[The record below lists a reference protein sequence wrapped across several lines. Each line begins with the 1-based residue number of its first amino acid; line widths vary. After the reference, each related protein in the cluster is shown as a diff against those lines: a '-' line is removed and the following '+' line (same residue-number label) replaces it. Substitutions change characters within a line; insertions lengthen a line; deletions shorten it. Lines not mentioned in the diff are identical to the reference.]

1 MKTHIKQNKSKD
13 GQTNGEKRH
22 TARVPLAERL
32 SRRLDIPADVF
43 CGGLTLELR
52 GRGEL
57 YIMGCRRIVYYST
70 ERISLALRD
79 SILTVE
85 GRRLSCITYFN
96 SQVGICGRVDS
107 ILFSALD
114 DDSSNRATNTCGR

>member
-1 MKTHIKQNKSKD
+1 MKTYTKQTKNRRGKTS
-13 GQTNGEKRH
+13 GGERH
-22 TARVPLAERL
+22 SAGVPIAERL
-32 SRRLDIPADVF
+32 ARRLDIPADIT

-57 YIMGCRRIVYYST
+57 YITGCRRIVYYST

-79 SILTVE
+79 AVLTVE

-96 SQVGICGRVDS
+96 SQVGICGRIEG
-107 ILFSALD
+107 ILFSKPETRGEN
-114 DDSSNRATNTCGR
+114 STNNCGE